1 MGKAIDTVLAF
12 STQAAASGFPTALA
26 AAPGDNLVIR
36 SFNRDKRAY
45 LQQIVYSAGGA
56 QKLRVI
62 SPLLH
67 DNVTGLTFQPNEVP
81 SQFMLPPGAAV
92 ELAPMD
98 TLTVQGACAAATTI
112 TAGLQIY
119 YEDLDGA
126 EARLFSWPDIKGIQ
140 KFVKSIEV
148 VSGAVAVGAWTD
160 TAITV
165 TENQLHADEYYAVLG
180 WESNQAVDLIG
191 FKGSATGNL
200 RIAGPGTT
208 ETLDV
213 SNYFVYL
220 SERTGRPCIP
230 VFNANDRFAFY
241 VSTANHAA
249 IAGATAEV
257 YPIVVQLTKRP

>member
-12 STQAAASGFPTALA
+12 STQAGAGAFPIALA
-26 AAPGDNLVIR
+26 GAGSDSLTIR
-36 SFNRDKRAY
+36 SFNRDKKAI
-45 LQQIVYSAGGA
+45 LQQVVYSAGGA
-56 QKLRVI
+56 QKLRII

-67 DNVTGLTFQPNEVP
+67 DNVTGLTFQPSETP
-81 SQFMLPPGAAV
+81 SQFIVPPGATID
-92 ELAPMD
+92 LAPMD
-98 TLTVQGACAAATTI
+98 TLTVQGACAGATTI

-119 YEDLDGA
+119 YEDLDGV
-126 EARLFSWPDIKGIQ
+126 EARLFSWPDIRSIQ
-140 KFVKSIEV
+140 KYVKSVEV
-148 VSGAVAVGAWTD
+148 ASGAVAVGAWTD
-160 TAITV
+160 TALTT

-213 SNYFVYL
+213 SNYFVYM

-230 VFNANDRFAFY
+230 VFNANDRTAFY
-241 VSTANHAA
+241 VSCANHAA

-257 YPIVVQLTKRP
+257 YPILVQLTKRP